1 MTHDQKNGLRETY
14 NSAVGVVDEPIMGDG
29 PCTICDC
36 PGFEGQTPESTICIN
51 HNSEGGTCNHY
62 MSEHS

>member
-1 MTHDQKNGLRETY
+1 MTHDQKNGLREPY
-14 NSAVGVVDEPIMGDG
+14 DSAVGVVDQPIMGAG
-29 PCTICDC
+29 SCTVCDC

-51 HNSEGGTCNHY
+51 HNSKGGTCNHY